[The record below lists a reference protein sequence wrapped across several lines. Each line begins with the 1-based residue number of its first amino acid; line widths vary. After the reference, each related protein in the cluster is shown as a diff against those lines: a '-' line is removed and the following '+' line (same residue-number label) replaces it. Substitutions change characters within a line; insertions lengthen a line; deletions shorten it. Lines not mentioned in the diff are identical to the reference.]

1 MLFIAE
7 LTFVMEL
14 IAIALGLYFLYLA
27 EKEKAKIL
35 KVGGYILLIGGILIT
50 IETVFFGVRWWV
62 KGVPPTGYPKMGGH
76 HSKVF
81 MGEGPGQMM
90 KYWCDQMEEKLDD
103 CNEQACELLRPMLR
117 MCDRFD
123 D

>member
-1 MLFIAE
+1 MLFLAE

-14 IAIALGLYFLYLA
+14 MAIALGLYLLHLA
-27 EKEKAKIL
+27 DKEKAKIL
-35 KVGGYILLIGGILIT
+35 KVAGYILLIDGTLIT

-76 HSKVF
+76 TSKMM
-81 MGEGPGQMM
+81 MGKLEPM
-90 KYWCDQMEEKLDD
+90 KYWCNKMEEQLED
-103 CNEQACELLRPMLR
+103 CNDDACELLRPMLQ